1 MTSTILQAGFEVAG
15 QPPELGALPTL
26 MAATADLPGSTYIG
40 PSGPLQM
47 KGHPR
52 IVSPRRLA
60 HGPGGPGAACGRS
73 AKRQPACGSSNE

>member
-1 MTSTILQAGFEVAG
+1 
-15 QPPELGALPTL
+15 

-52 IVSPRRLA
+52 IVSP
-60 HGPGGPGAACGRS
+60 
-73 AKRQPACGSSNE
+73 CGSRRTGRPRRELWEVSEEATGVRFLDGGLTDEPA